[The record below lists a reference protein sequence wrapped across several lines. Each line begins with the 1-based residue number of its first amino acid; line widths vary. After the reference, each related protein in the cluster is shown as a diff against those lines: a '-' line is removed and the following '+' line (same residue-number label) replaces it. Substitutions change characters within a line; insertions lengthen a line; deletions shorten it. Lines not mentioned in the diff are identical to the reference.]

1 MIITRFRHLCYMLLV
16 SGVTPLGV
24 GVGLGLAVSAADN
37 SHYLVVGIMQVVTA
51 LIIIINKLFI

>member
-1 MIITRFRHLCYMLLV
+1 MILV

-24 GVGLGLAVSAADN
+24 GLGLAVSASDN

-51 LIIIINKLFI
+51 LIID